1 MAGQTQAL
9 PAPVLGCCRPAV
21 PQTDGRLGAGRC
33 SPVVQ
38 LLPGARGAGGRGEAD
53 WLAARSRL
61 QALAGK

>member
-1 MAGQTQAL
+1 MARRIQVSPPGDA
-9 PAPVLGCCRPAV
+9 AV
-21 PQTDGRLGAGRC
+21 PLSRRQAAGELGAGRS

-61 QALAGK
+61 QVLAGK